1 MLKDGLKDREK
12 AEIAVKDIAQLLAES
27 LGE

>member
-12 AEIAVKDIAQLLAES
+12 TEIVVKDIAQLLAES
-27 LGE
+27 LEG